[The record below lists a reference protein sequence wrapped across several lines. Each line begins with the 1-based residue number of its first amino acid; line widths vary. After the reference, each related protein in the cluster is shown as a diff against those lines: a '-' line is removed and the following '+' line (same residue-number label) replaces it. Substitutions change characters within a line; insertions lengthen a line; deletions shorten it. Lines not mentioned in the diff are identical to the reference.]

1 MCRLSSAVATHT
13 RPTRA
18 THARASSRDRATPHA
33 LRRSLKIAVIFAGDC
48 AAYSCLVR
56 KLRRVGHVVTAIDS
70 KIGGHNH
77 DVGREAVAA
86 HLVRLIE
93 AGHFDAVFL
102 APPCRSFSIRLPVK
116 LRSKALP
123 RGVDPPIPGWE
134 SYLDKSNGLVD
145 FTTAAL
151 RACLTSHTPFAVEN
165 PASRADGSPAYWP
178 EFADHASLWDVKE
191 IADALADAGATQY
204 TFAQCHPLIGG
215 KAQKWTTIAA
225 SGRLAAALAVLS
237 TCLCPHGLKAHDTR
251 LEGRDAAGA
260 TRSALAAAY
269 PPGLDHILFT
279 GLDSLAEDAADPS
292 PPTTDAPTRPPT
304 SGGRVTDGHALG
316 PVSAAACEAARQ
328 LAPTFSSLRNTEPAA
343 TADLKREPYPGNLF
357 AAMDSGRK
365 PSASKALRRKSL
377 PTPVAPPDHLSPDEV
392 YGDHPSLRDF
402 TPTPWSPDPEAAQ
415 PKGRIH
421 ISHLHLPGVYE
432 AEIASWF
439 DLADEAADSLRQ
451 GIRPP
456 PVPTRVIGQQSLRPW
471 ARGIVWDCRD
481 PDDCVPLTRSSAS
494 DSDAEYDA
502 AFPGRKLDRAAC
514 RRVAEELRWHDTDI
528 IEQICGGGIE
538 VRSDCELDT
547 VLTFHHDSLVA
558 EIEMAAADVAAGI
571 EEGWV
576 KPPSRHLP
584 FVPCRMQPRGVVMQ
598 ARSKVVDG
606 VLVEY
611 LKPRIT
617 TDNSFGGIDSVNAG
631 VADSDRAVILPSGQ
645 TFGRAWAICQT
656 AYDDHPT
663 ANAKGYVVDAEKA
676 YRFCPVQR
684 ADLWLQCFLWWDTDG
699 RTGAAVDTRMGFGGA
714 FAPNRYERT
723 SLFAAAYAQRL
734 QDEFDASQPP
744 PASVRRWSADRA
756 ALIAQGLLD
765 GGPEH
770 AAARF
775 IQAFIDDQ
783 SGVAGDDIVVPPP
796 SVAHLHVDTAHMR
809 AAGCNPPPPNS
820 RVFIHAK
827 LTMLAL
833 HTLGLVAA
841 PEKVF
846 VGSPL
851 PVLGLSFNGES
862 LRIECPKGKRDAIS
876 AVCAKELE
884 RVERD
889 GTVDRDAAGRLVGRI
904 CNISQVAPELRPLL
918 RGGYAVVEA
927 PTGGKRSGRPTA
939 AVSLAA
945 GSLTHTGW
953 TSLLRETPTIL
964 QSNLGAAMAPSLR
977 APGRHIAGTL
987 TITAD
992 ASGVDGVGGY
1002 AFLAGRPDT
1011 VFILSAVWPSDVQ
1024 DALTAAASPTQARLR
1039 DVGRGDPFLPMPAA
1053 ELFAQ
1058 IEIARQVQRIDR
1070 VTRVAGV
1077 CDCEPAVNVINSI
1090 YSPNT
1095 FLNSLLEGIS
1105 PPATQWVA
1113 AHVRRE
1119 FNKDADTLSHP
1130 DLAHTIRAAARS
1142 AGIEVVDIHP
1152 NFDRLRDAIVAGT
1165 AAMCAGRGRRKRRRS
1180 STRTTPT
1187 PPP

>member
-1 MCRLSSAVATHT
+1 
-13 RPTRA
+13 
-18 THARASSRDRATPHA
+18 
-33 LRRSLKIAVIFAGDC
+33 LKG
-48 AAYSCLVR
+48 
-56 KLRRVGHVVTAIDS
+56 
-70 KIGGHNH
+70 
-77 DVGREAVAA
+77 
-86 HLVRLIE
+86 
-93 AGHFDAVFL
+93 
-102 APPCRSFSIRLPVK
+102 
-116 LRSKALP
+116 
-123 RGVDPPIPGWE
+123 
-134 SYLDKSNGLVD
+134 
-145 FTTAAL
+145 
-151 RACLTSHTPFAVEN
+151 
-165 PASRADGSPAYWP
+165 
-178 EFADHASLWDVKE
+178 
-191 IADALADAGATQY
+191 Q
-204 TFAQCHPLIGG
+204 
-215 KAQKWTTIAA
+215 
-225 SGRLAAALAVLS
+225 
-237 TCLCPHGLKAHDTR
+237 
-251 LEGRDAAGA
+251 DAAGVSLA
-260 TRSALAAAY
+260 ALSAAY
-269 PPGLDHILFT
+269 PPGLDQILFS
-279 GLDSLAEDAADPS
+279 GLDSLARETPH
-292 PPTTDAPTRPPT
+292 TDHPAPALDEHSRPPD
-304 SGGRVTDGHALG
+304 SGGRVADGHALG

-328 LAPTFSSLRNTEPAA
+328 LAPTFSSLRNTEPAS

-365 PSASKALRRKSL
+365 PSASKALRRKPL
-377 PTPVAPPDHLSPDEV
+377 PPPVAPPDPLSADEV
-392 YGDHPSLRDF
+392 YGKHPHLRDA
-402 TPTPWSPDPEAAQ
+402 TPTPSTPDEVK

-421 ISHLHLPGVYE
+421 ISDLYLPGVYDG
-432 AEIASWF
+432 EIASWF
-439 DLADEAADSLRQ
+439 DLADAAAESLRQ

-456 PVPTRVIGQQSLRPW
+456 TVPTRVIGQQSIRPW

-481 PDDCVPLTRSSAS
+481 PDACVPLTRSSAS
-494 DSDAEYDA
+494 DSDPEHDSL
-502 AFPGRKLDRAAC
+502 FPGRKLNRAAC
-514 RRVAEELRWHDTDI
+514 RRVADELRWHDTDI

-558 EIEMAAADVAAGI
+558 EIEMAVADVAAGI

-631 VADSDRAVILPSGQ
+631 VVDSDRAVILPSGQ
-645 TFGRAWAICQT
+645 TYGRAWAICQT

-663 ANAKGYVVDAEKA
+663 ANARGYVVDAEKA

-684 ADLWLQCFLWWDTDG
+684 ADLWLQCFLWWDADG
-699 RTGAAVDTRMGFGGA
+699 STGAAVDTRMGFGGA
-714 FAPNRYERT
+714 FAPNRYERV

-734 QDEFDASQPP
+734 QDEFDAAQPP

-756 ALIAQGLLD
+756 ALIREGLLE
-765 GGPEH
+765 GGLEH

-783 SGVAGDDIVVPPP
+783 SGVAGDDRVVPPA
-796 SVAHLHVDTAHMR
+796 SVAHLVVDTTHMR
-809 AAGCNPPPPNS
+809 AAGCNPPPPHS
-820 RVFIHAK
+820 RVFVHAK

-851 PVLGLSFNGES
+851 PVLGLSFNGDS

-876 AVCAKELE
+876 AVCAKEVE
-884 RVERD
+884 RVELD

-927 PTGGKRSGRPTA
+927 PTGGRRGGRPTA
-939 AVSLAA
+939 LVTLAA

-953 TSLLRETPTIL
+953 LSLLRETPTIL
-964 QSNLGAAMAPSLR
+964 RSNLGAAMAPSLR
-977 APGRHIAGTL
+977 APGRQTAGTL

-1002 AFLAGRPDT
+1002 AFLAGRPQT
-1011 VFILSAVWPSDVQ
+1011 VFILSALWPTDVQ
-1024 DALTAAASPTQARLR
+1024 HALTAAASQEQARLR

-1090 YSPNT
+1090 YSPNS
-1095 FLNSLLEGIS
+1095 FLSSLLDGIS
-1105 PPATQWVA
+1105 PPATHWVA

-1119 FNKDADTLSHP
+1119 FNEDADTLSHP
-1130 DLAHTIRAAARS
+1130 DLAHTVRAAAR
-1142 AGIEVVDIHP
+1142 AANLEVVDLEP
-1152 NFDRLRDAIVAGT
+1152 EFDRLRAAISTGT
-1165 AAMCAGRGRRKRRRS
+1165 AAMLAGRGRRKRRRS
-1180 STRTTPT
+1180 KTTTLPT
-1187 PPP
+1187 PPTPDAEL